1 MLKKCEQCTLLDLV
15 YSFYLQ
21 YFDEGQQ
28 TVLQCPL
35 VVRVE
40 NQRLQQLQD
49 NQNIAEEGQMVLL
62 PDLPQVQV
70 DATMQECSDHGQVS
84 GKTHKK
90 TALLCIQHIHSQTT

>member
-1 MLKKCEQCTLLDLV
+1 MLLRTKPCKQCALLEEVL
-15 YSFYLQ
+15 YLQ

-62 PDLPQVQV
+62 PDLLQVQM
-70 DATMQECSDHGQVS
+70 DATVQERSDHGQVS
-84 GKTHKK
+84 EKHKQLYYAFS
-90 TALLCIQHIHSQTT
+90 TYI

>member
-1 MLKKCEQCTLLDLV
+1 MLDLV

-49 NQNIAEEGQMVLL
+49 KQDIAEEGQMVLL
-62 PDLPQVQV
+62 PDLLQVQM
-70 DATMQECSDHGQVS
+70 DATVQEHSDHGQVS
-84 GKTHKK
+84 GKRPK
-90 TALLCIQHIHSQTT
+90 TALLCIQHIHEN